1 MHVLPLVSRR
11 GRLRLVGICGALA
24 GCGATPP
31 SQPYGSSES
40 AIVGGES
47 DTTDDGVV
55 ALLDGSQVLCSG
67 TVIAPRVVLT
77 AAHCLYSCGPAA
89 LPEVSVGQTP
99 GASRERFT
107 VAEDWIHPLYDPVS
121 HDNDI
126 ALLVLTKPVAVPPVP
141 LNREPPG
148 NVVGDAVRV
157 VGFGRTS
164 ANVDGSL
171 TRHQGTSV
179 VASIEPTTFR
189 LRPDPSLPCYG
200 DSGGPVLLTVG
211 GLVQI
216 FGVVSFGNEDCTSYA
231 VATSVDA
238 YATDLLDRFAL
249 VDAVPAGGR
258 CLFDGNCES
267 GHCIAPP
274 DAPKIAYCDGAC
286 SAPTDCPSLM
296 MCERAEVGSRCRYPE
311 PSPGA
316 MGTSCTSA
324 TDCNFAVCAHSSAA
338 AASLCTTACF
348 PNDND
353 ACPAGFD
360 CLTNPEVSGA
370 FACFPPA
377 SSGASCAMHG
387 GKTDS
392 ADAALL
398 AIATLSAL
406 SGRRRRKTR

>member
-11 GRLRLVGICGALA
+11 GRLRLVGICAALA
-24 GCGATPP
+24 GCGATDP

-40 AIVGGES
+40 AIVGGQS
-47 DTTDDGVV
+47 DATDNGVV
-55 ALLDGSQVLCSG
+55 ALFDGNQVLCSG

-99 GASRERFT
+99 GAARERFE
-107 VAEDWIHPLYDPVS
+107 AAADWIHPLYDPVS

-126 ALLVLTKPVAVPPVP
+126 ALLVLTKVLPVPPVP
-141 LNREPPG
+141 MNRASPG

-164 ANVDGSL
+164 ATVDGSL
-171 TRHQGTSV
+171 TRHEGTSV

-200 DSGGPVLLTVG
+200 DSGGPVLLAVG
-211 GLVQI
+211 GIVQI
-216 FGVVSFGNEDCTSYA
+216 YGVVSFGNEDCTSYA
-231 VATSVDA
+231 VATKVTA
-238 YATDLLDRFAL
+238 YANEFLDSFAAL
-249 VDAVPAGGR
+249 DALPAGGR

-274 DAPKIAYCDGAC
+274 DAPKVAYCDGAC
-286 SAPTDCPSLM
+286 SAPADCPSPM
-296 MCERAEVGSRCRYPE
+296 VCEGAEGGLSCRYPE

-316 MGTSCTSA
+316 TGTSCASA
-324 TDCNFAVCAHSSAA
+324 TDCNSAVCAHPAGS

-353 ACPAGFD
+353 ACPTRYD
-360 CLTNPEVSGA
+360 CVTNPEVSGA

-377 SSGASCAMHG
+377 SSGASCAAHG

-406 SGRRRRKTR
+406 SGRRRRQTR